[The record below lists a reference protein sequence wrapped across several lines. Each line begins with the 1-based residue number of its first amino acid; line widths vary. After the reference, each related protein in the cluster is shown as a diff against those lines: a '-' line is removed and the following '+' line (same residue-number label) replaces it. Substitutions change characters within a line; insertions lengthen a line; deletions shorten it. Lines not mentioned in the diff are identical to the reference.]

1 MSNLTKRAEATAAL
15 LLVAPGSLFIAALFV
30 RSLQSQNLE
39 PARTANQ
46 LVMWYVG
53 LGFTV
58 GLWGLLVALPL
69 AALCLG
75 SVALL
80 QGWAADADLR
90 HAMQQTLMTL
100 QQYMA
105 TAVVTAATL
114 MAAGILVIVVMHM
127 LTN

>member
-1 MSNLTKRAEATAAL
+1 MNTLTKRAEATAAL

-30 RSLQSQNLE
+30 RSFQSQNLE

-53 LGFTV
+53 LGSTV
-58 GLWGLLVALPL
+58 GLWGLLIALPL
-69 AALCLG
+69 TALCLG
-75 SVALL
+75 SAALL
-80 QGWAADADLR
+80 QRWAADADLR

-100 QQYMA
+100 HQYMA
-105 TAVVTAATL
+105 TAVVTGATV